1 MALAVGRGLGH
12 FVESAVTYLH
22 FHAVFLLPVLGVLAF
37 IRWQGA
43 PCRLPRPA
51 LGTAVLGGLAILY
64 TSPWDNYLVARG
76 VWTYDENRILAAWRV
91 GYVPIEEYAF
101 FVLQTI
107 FTALIFFHFA
117 SRDPD
122 AVAQVLGASSRS
134 LRPRWIGALL
144 MLLLAGSGWL
154 AIWREGTGL
163 YFGLITVWAAPVLA
177 LQWGIGG
184 DCLWAGRRLGVR
196 AVTFA
201 TVYLW
206 VVDAIA
212 IHWDIWAISRAYST
226 GLTVLGLPIE
236 EALFFLLTN
245 LLVVQGLMLFA
256 HYSAVGWRTNSQSVI
271 ARQGC
276 PGAGQRTSAATN
288 ARSTGAYD
296 THPPQIGPPQRK

>member
-1 MALAVGRGLGH
+1 MPLAVGPGAGE
-12 FVESAVTYLH
+12 FVDSAVTYLH

-51 LGTAVLGGLAILY
+51 LGTAILGGLAILY
-64 TSPWDNYLVARG
+64 TAPWDNYLVARG
-76 VWTYDENRILAAWRV
+76 VWTYHDDRILAAWRV

-101 FVLQTI
+101 FALQTI

-117 SRDPD
+117 SRDPG
-122 AVAQVLGASSRS
+122 AVARILGVISSS
-134 LRPRWIGALL
+134 LRARRVGALL
-144 MLLLAGSGWL
+144 MLLLAGSGL
-154 AIWREGTGL
+154 IAVWRGGAGL
-163 YFGLITVWAAPVLA
+163 YFGLITVWATPVLA
-177 LQWGIGG
+177 LQWGLGG

-212 IHWDIWAISRAYST
+212 IHWDIWAISREYSS
-226 GLTVLGLPIE
+226 GVAVLGLPLE

-256 HYSAVGWRTNSQSVI
+256 HFSKVGWRISPRPV
-271 ARQGC
+271 
-276 PGAGQRTSAATN
+276 N
-288 ARSTGAYD
+288 A
-296 THPPQIGPPQRK
+296 P